1 MDNNLKLVFMGTSVF
16 AVPSL
21 LALIDSEHDVALVV
35 SQPDRKKGRGR
46 VLSPTRIKEAAENR
60 GLELFQPQNI
70 NTKESVGKI
79 KELDPDVI
87 VVVAYGQILS
97 QNILDIPRTG
107 CINIHASLLP
117 KLRGAAPINWAIV
130 GGDKKTGVTSMLMD
144 AGMDTG
150 DILLKKEIDID
161 DEIDAVALSEKLSII
176 GGEILIQTLDMIKS
190 DELKSAK
197 QNNAEATY
205 APILKKIDGKIS
217 FADKD
222 AAQIHNMVRGFL
234 PWPGA
239 FTSYNQRAVKILKTS
254 YDMDEDTKGVRPG
267 TVVMVTRESF
277 FIAAKKGVVE
287 IFSLQPQ
294 NKKMMPAKDFIN
306 GYGIKA
312 GAVFS

>member
-1 MDNNLKLVFMGTSVF
+1 MDNNLKLVFMGTSGF

-21 LALIDSEHDVALVV
+21 LKLIDSKYDVALVV

-46 VLSPTRIKEAAENR
+46 VLSPTPVKEAAAMHN
-60 GLELFQPQNI
+60 LALFQPQNI
-70 NTKESVGKI
+70 NSKESVGKI
-79 KELDPDVI
+79 KEQNPDVI

-97 QNILDIPRTG
+97 QKILDVPKAG
-107 CINIHASLLP
+107 CINVHASLLP

-150 DILLKKEIDID
+150 DVLLKKEIDID
-161 DEIDAVALSEKLSII
+161 DEIDAAKLAEKLSII
-176 GGEILIQTLDMIKS
+176 SGEILIRTLDMMKDNI
-190 DELKSAK
+190 LKATK
-197 QNNAEATY
+197 QNDKEATY
-205 APILKKIDGKIS
+205 APVLKKADGAVS

-222 AAQIHNMVRGFL
+222 AAQVHNMVRGL
-234 PWPGA
+234 CPWPGA
-239 FTSYNQRAVKILKTS
+239 FTSYDGKTIKLLKTS
-254 YDMDEDTKGVRPG
+254 YDLDEDAKGFAPG

-294 NKKMMPAKDFIN
+294 NKKVMPAKDFIN